1 MLWIFPSGFH
11 KPQIHKNSSEVRPE
25 YWIRKIFT
33 FPSITDKKTSTFHLF
48 KCTVYI
54 YAKLIKII
62 KMCFYEVY
70 YTP

>member
-48 KCTVYI
+48 KCAVYI
-54 YAKLIKII
+54 YAK
-62 KMCFYEVY
+62 
-70 YTP
+70 